1 MTIEFSDARTSG
13 FFRRR
18 PLALRTGSNHDD
30 DGSAGDTESG
40 GQPLEVSVSFQ
51 VRAKVRVRVRFSVSF
66 QIRAKVRVRV

>member
-1 MTIEFSDARTSG
+1 MTIEFSDSRTSG

-51 VRAKVRVRVRFSVSF
+51 VSSP
-66 QIRAKVRVRV
+66 

>member
-1 MTIEFSDARTSG
+1 MTIEFSDSRTSG

-51 VRAKVRVRVRFSVSF
+51 VSHIGLQGGSHRVAGR
-66 QIRAKVRVRV
+66 IT